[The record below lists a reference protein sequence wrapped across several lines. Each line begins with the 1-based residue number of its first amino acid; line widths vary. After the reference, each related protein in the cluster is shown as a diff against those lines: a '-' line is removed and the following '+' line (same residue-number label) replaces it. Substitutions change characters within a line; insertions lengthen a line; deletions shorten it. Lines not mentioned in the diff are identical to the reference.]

1 MQRESV
7 TRGGVRHPRGGQAA
21 PWIALLAALLLGA
34 CETANGDAASEGA
47 PAVEASKAEGAA
59 APEAAPGEKTAEDG
73 ESRLAAL
80 PLEPEVDDDP
90 ERLIGLGPNAVHE
103 LLGTPELVRRESPA
117 QIWQYRGESCVFDV
131 VLYDEPLG
139 SEVTY
144 VEARDGSGNV
154 GETRACL
161 NQLLRARLA
170 AASS

>member
-1 MQRESV
+1 
-7 TRGGVRHPRGGQAA
+7 
-21 PWIALLAALLLGA
+21 
-34 CETANGDAASEGA
+34 
-47 PAVEASKAEGAA
+47 
-59 APEAAPGEKTAEDG
+59 
-73 ESRLAAL
+73 L
-80 PLEPEVDDDP
+80 PPEPEVDDDP
-90 ERLIGLGPNAVHE
+90 ERLIGLGPNAVYE

-144 VEARDGSGNV
+144 VEARDGRGNV